1 MADNTRV
8 NDLQDKLLKA
18 MDILNAQALN
28 SISFDKTIT
37 CTIENDKDKKDGKYE
52 VSDGNR
58 IFTAYSNDI
67 KLRIGDTVYVTV
79 PEGNFENQ
87 KMIIGKKT
95 TDNDKPFN
103 FT

>member
-8 NDLQDKLLKA
+8 NELQDKLLQA

-37 CTIENDKDKKDGKYE
+37 CKIENDKDKKDGKYE
-52 VSDGNR
+52 VNDGNR
-58 IFTAYSNDI
+58 IFAAYSTDTR
-67 KLRIGDTVYVTV
+67 LRAGDTVYVTV

-87 KMIIGKKT
+87 KMIVGKKT
-95 TDNDKPFN
+95 AKNDKPFN

>member
-8 NDLQDKLLKA
+8 NELQDKLLKA

-37 CTIENDKDKKDGKYE
+37 CTIEIDTDKKEGKYE
-52 VSDGNR
+52 VNDGNR
-58 IFTAYSNDI
+58 IFTAYSTDTR
-67 KLRIGDTVYVTV
+67 LRSGDTVYVTI

-95 TDNDKPFN
+95 ADNDKPFN

>member
-8 NDLQDKLLKA
+8 NELQDKLLKA

-37 CTIENDKDKKDGKYE
+37 CKIENDKDKKDGKYE
-52 VSDGNR
+52 VNDGNR
-58 IFTAYSNDI
+58 IFTAYSTDTR
-67 KLRIGDTVYVTV
+67 LRTGDTVYVTV

-95 TDNDKPFN
+95 ADNDKPFN
-103 FT
+103 FI

>member
-37 CTIENDKDKKDGKYE
+37 CTI
-52 VSDGNR
+52 
-58 IFTAYSNDI
+58 
-67 KLRIGDTVYVTV
+67 
-79 PEGNFENQ
+79 
-87 KMIIGKKT
+87 
-95 TDNDKPFN
+95 
-103 FT
+103 

>member
-8 NDLQDKLLKA
+8 NELQDKLLKA

-37 CTIENDKDKKDGKYE
+37 CKIETDKDKKDGKYE

-58 IFTAYSNDI
+58 IFTAYSSDTR
-67 KLRIGDTVYVTV
+67 LRSGDTVYVTV

-95 TDNDKPFN
+95 ADNDKPFN